1 MTGRIDEL
9 QDLDRTLEEFR
20 RRWRVRLRRA
30 TRDALGEGVGLR
42 AFPLLEQLVA
52 HGPLSPTDL
61 AQRLELRTS
70 TIAAHIDRLEEMGWA
85 MRGGQGRKG
94 VRVTAT
100 AEGEAVH
107 RRYLALRLQLLAE
120 FVAPLAAS
128 DLQTLARL
136 LNELL
141 RQMQQEDA
149 R

>member
-1 MTGRIDEL
+1 MTDRIDEL
-9 QDLDRTLEEFR
+9 TDLDRTFEEFR

-30 TRDALGEGVGLR
+30 TRDALGEGAGLR

-85 MRGGQGRKG
+85 TRGGQGRKG

-100 AEGEAVH
+100 AEGEAAQ
-107 RRYLALRLQLLAE
+107 RRYLALRLELLRE
-120 FVAPLAAS
+120 VVAPVAAE
-128 DLQTLARL
+128 DVRTLTRL
-136 LNELL
+136 LDQLL
-141 RQMQQEDA
+141 RQMQPEDA
-149 R
+149 